1 MPTPLDVEAV
11 RKDFPILKTKMNGK
25 PLVYLDSAATSQK
38 PVQVLDA
45 ISEYYRAYNA
55 NIHRGLYEIAERA
68 TEAYCG
74 SKEKLAKHLGA
85 QKPGEIIFVRNAT
98 EAINLVAKAWGEKNV
113 GKGDHILI
121 SEMEHHANLVPWQVL
136 ARRKGAVLDYI
147 GMDSPVRHLDMADF
161 EAKLEKGPK
170 IVAVTEVSN
179 VLGTINDV
187 KALAKKAHKAGA
199 LVLVDGAQS
208 APHMKVDVSDI
219 GCDFFALSGHKMLAP
234 TGIGALY
241 GRTEILEGMEPFMT
255 GGDMIK
261 SVTYEGATW
270 NELPWKFEAGTPN
283 IEGGIAMGTA
293 VDYLSGLGMKKVR
306 DHEKRITGYALEALQ
321 RVKGVTV
328 HGPGDG
334 EMERRGGVISFSLDG
349 IHPHDVA
356 QIFDG
361 EGIAIRA
368 GHHCAMPLVTQR
380 IGQPAVSRISF
391 YIYNT
396 EGEVDRAIEAL
407 GKVKRLFDR

>member
-1 MPTPLDVEAV
+1 MSAALDVEAI
-11 RKDFPILKTKMNGK
+11 RKDFPILRTKMNGK

-38 PVQVLDA
+38 PVQVLEA
-45 ISEYYRAYNA
+45 ISEYYRTYNA
-55 NIHRGLYEIAERA
+55 NIHRGLYKISEKA
-68 TEAYCG
+68 TERYIE
-74 SKEKLAKHLGA
+74 SKEKLAAHIGTHRSS
-85 QKPGEIIFVRNAT
+85 EIVYVRNAT
-98 EAINLVAKAWGEKNV
+98 EAINLVSKAWGEKNV
-113 GKGDHILI
+113 RKGDHILI

-136 ARRKGAVLDYI
+136 ARRNGAVLDYI
-147 GMDSPVRHLDMADF
+147 KMDGRARHLDMADF
-161 EAKLEKGPK
+161 EAKLEKNPK
-170 IVAVTEVSN
+170 IVAITEVSN

-187 KALAKKAHKAGA
+187 RAMTKKAHKNGA
-199 LVLVDGAQS
+199 LVLIDGAQS

-241 GRTEILEGMEPFMT
+241 GKAAVLDGMEPFMT

-261 SVTYEGATW
+261 SVTYEGTTW
-270 NELPWKFEAGTPN
+270 NDLPWKFEAGTPN
-283 IEGGIAMGTA
+283 IEGGIAFSA
-293 VDYLSGLGMKKVR
+293 ALDYLNALGMGKVR
-306 DHEKRITGYALEALQ
+306 EHEKQITKYALEALQ
-321 RVKGVTV
+321 KVKGVTIY
-328 HGPGDG
+328 GPEEKD
-334 EMERRGGVISFSLDG
+334 MEKRGGVISFALEG

-380 IGQPAVSRISF
+380 LGQPAVSRLSF

-396 EGEVDRAIEAL
+396 EQEVDKAVEAL
-407 GKVKRLFDR
+407 GKVKRVFGR